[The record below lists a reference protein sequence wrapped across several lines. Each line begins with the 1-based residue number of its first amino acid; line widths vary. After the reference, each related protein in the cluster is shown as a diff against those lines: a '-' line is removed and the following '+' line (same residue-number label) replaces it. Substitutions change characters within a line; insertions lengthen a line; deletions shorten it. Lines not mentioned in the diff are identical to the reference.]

1 MARYN
6 LVFGLRAE
14 PGSHS
19 CGSPGGICRELL
31 AGACLFIGHY
41 AMFMSG

>member
-14 PGSHS
+14 STGHS
-19 CGSPGGICRELL
+19 IAAARIRRELL
-31 AGACLFIGHY
+31 AGARLFIWPLGDVHV
-41 AMFMSG
+41 